1 MSGFFYFVLN
11 SVIDWITNEVGSGKG
26 AEMKYDLLET
36 GKRIKKIRKANG
48 LTQEQFAEKFN
59 VSVEHVGRIETG
71 KRGVSIDLFVD
82 ISCAFDVSLDYLIL
96 GINKEK

>member
-1 MSGFFYFVLN
+1 MFCIN
-11 SVIDWITNEVGSGKG
+11 SALGWIAIAVGSGKG

-71 KRGVSIDLFVD
+71 KRGISIDLFVD
-82 ISCAFDVSLDYLIL
+82 ISCAFNVSLDYLIL
-96 GINKEK
+96 GINREK